1 MISFCQ
7 IKIFQVITIFSA
19 SNYYEVGS
27 NKGAYLKLVGSNLDT
42 HYVQYTAL
50 MGQKKL
56 TLSQRMGLMETSAT
70 RELQMH
76 ILKNK
81 EKLEELFARIDPDG
95 CGKLYKRYYFHM

>member
-1 MISFCQ
+1 MAPFCQ
-7 IKIFQVITIFSA
+7 INNFQVITIFSA

-42 HYVQYTAL
+42 HYVQYTAV
-50 MGQKKL
+50 MEKKKL
-56 TLSQRMGLMETSAT
+56 TLSQRMGLMEASAT

-81 EKLEELFARIDPDG
+81 ERLEEIFAKKDPESS
-95 CGKLYKRYYFHM
+95 GKLTLL